1 MYQKEQPRSKRS
13 GKKRVKKGRESNRL
27 QQLPAMRSNCP
38 RYLPALASRTYH
50 AAPPPPPT
58 PGSPRTQYPT
68 TGRGKKAPICCRR
81 SSHEHAVA
89 LLGSLAGRLCLLD
102 LGNHQLE
109 RLGDVGVVRG
119 AGLGPAAL
127 QPLAQLAALLDADLA
142 LLRPQI
148 ALVTDDDDGDG
159 LSALGRQMV
168 SI

>member
-1 MYQKEQPRSKRS
+1 MYQEEQPRSKRK
-13 GKKRVKKGRESNRL
+13 GKKRDKKGRESNRL
-27 QQLPAMRSNCP
+27 QHLPEMRSKCP

-50 AAPPPPPT
+50 AAPI
-58 PGSPRTQYPT
+58 SPSIREPNSPESKQEGGEENLPT
-68 TGRGKKAPICCRR
+68 TCRPS
-81 SSHEHAVA
+81 SSHEHTVA

-159 LSALGRQMV
+159 LGALETEW
-168 SI
+168 